1 MGVLSSTAGVGLA
14 AATGGLIGGDMITEG
29 AGNIASG
36 VSNVASGAVQALTPV
51 VQCAGSLSGNAA
63 LGQSMQ
69 AKIVLLYYPPIDDAG
84 FKAVYGYPVMRMGT
98 PVAGYCKT
106 RGFSVGGNQ
115 RLSEKCQIMQMMDSG
130 VFIE

>member
-1 MGVLSSTAGVGLA
+1 M
-14 AATGGLIGGDMITEG
+14 GGDLITEG
-29 AGNIASG
+29 AGSIASG
-36 VSNVASGAVQALTPV
+36 LSNAASGAVQALTPV
-51 VQCAGSLSGNAA
+51 VQCAGSLTGNAA

-98 PVAGYCKT
+98 PVPGYCKT